1 MPRDDAV
8 HKSLGS
14 FLTESNDN
22 DKSPNVA
29 AADMRSKFFKGNLAS
44 ARQLESALSGGDG
57 QSADSEAI
65 VEEPQPMSL
74 LARRT

>member
-1 MPRDDAV
+1 MPREDAV
-8 HKSLGS
+8 HRSLGS

-22 DKSPNVA
+22 DKSPNLA

-44 ARQLESALSGGDG
+44 SRRLESALSGGDA

-65 VEEPQPMSL
+65 VVI
-74 LARRT
+74 